1 MRCKFTYFYL
11 NRNNFKLLIIF
22 ATISV
27 LKCRTN
33 FIPQKA
39 SQCSRLN
46 LTSSPISLSFLPD
59 EMKESYRQLIAE
71 RLSLIS

>member
-1 MRCKFTYFYL
+1 M
-11 NRNNFKLLIIF
+11 
-22 ATISV
+22 
-27 LKCRTN
+27 TN